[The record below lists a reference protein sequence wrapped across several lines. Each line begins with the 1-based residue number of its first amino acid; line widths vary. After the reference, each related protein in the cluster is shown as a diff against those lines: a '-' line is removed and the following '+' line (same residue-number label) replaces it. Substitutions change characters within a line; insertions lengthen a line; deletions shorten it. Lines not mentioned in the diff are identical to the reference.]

1 MEQVE
6 IWNVE
11 NVLSDFL
18 FKENFGEKEIVAL
31 AKTYLS
37 QKAIFDKL
45 LDNLILIKQSSS
57 NFNEQSSDNEIMAAI
72 EKAKNEQITKDK
84 MFKASK
90 ARAFDE
96 DVKQRRQ
103 VGPLRDKNI
112 IERDR
117 EIKKRSQR
125 EAQREFRNNKPVL
138 DMDDFISLKSLP
150 YLQEKELKTYYD
162 LIFNYVNIDEVE
174 KFLIEFFSIG
184 DYSPDINYNLF
195 FTCSNKDGKVIV
207 DDRSKKYENILDTT
221 ASEFNHLLKI
231 AKQANIQSI
240 MSDKI
245 YFCLDDKYF
254 KNENE
259 LRQCLTKIAQYIC
272 YQNEGVFAENAD
284 LKYMTIQTQH
294 NSFIMYRIIMSTF

>member
-57 NFNEQSSDNEIMAAI
+57 NFNEQSNDNEIMVAI

-84 MFKASK
+84 MLKASK

-138 DMDDFISLKSLP
+138 DMDDFISLKSLH

-184 DYSPDINYNLF
+184 DYSPDIKYN
-195 FTCSNKDGKVIV
+195 
-207 DDRSKKYENILDTT
+207 
-221 ASEFNHLLKI
+221 
-231 AKQANIQSI
+231 
-240 MSDKI
+240 
-245 YFCLDDKYF
+245 
-254 KNENE
+254 
-259 LRQCLTKIAQYIC
+259 
-272 YQNEGVFAENAD
+272 
-284 LKYMTIQTQH
+284 
-294 NSFIMYRIIMSTF
+294 

>member
-1 MEQVE
+1 MEQVA

-103 VGPLRDKNI
+103 AGPLRDKNI
-112 IERDR
+112 SERDR
-117 EIKKRSQR
+117 EIKKRPQR
-125 EAQREFRNNKPVL
+125 RA
-138 DMDDFISLKSLP
+138 
-150 YLQEKELKTYYD
+150 
-162 LIFNYVNIDEVE
+162 
-174 KFLIEFFSIG
+174 
-184 DYSPDINYNLF
+184 
-195 FTCSNKDGKVIV
+195 
-207 DDRSKKYENILDTT
+207 
-221 ASEFNHLLKI
+221 
-231 AKQANIQSI
+231 
-240 MSDKI
+240 
-245 YFCLDDKYF
+245 
-254 KNENE
+254 
-259 LRQCLTKIAQYIC
+259 
-272 YQNEGVFAENAD
+272 
-284 LKYMTIQTQH
+284 
-294 NSFIMYRIIMSTF
+294 

>member
-1 MEQVE
+1 MEQVA

-57 NFNEQSSDNEIMAAI
+57 NFNEQSSDNEVMAAI

-112 IERDR
+112 SERDR
-117 EIKKRSQR
+117 EIKKRP
-125 EAQREFRNNKPVL
+125 QREFRNNKTIL
-138 DMDDFISLKSLP
+138 DMDDFISLKRLP

-162 LIFNYVNIDEVE
+162 LILNYVNIDEVE

-184 DYSPDINYNLF
+184 DYSPDIKYNLF
-195 FTCSNKDGKVIV
+195 FTCSNKDGRVIV

-259 LRQCLTKIAQYIC
+259 LRQCLTSIAQYIC

>member
-1 MEQVE
+1 MEQVA

-45 LDNLILIKQSSS
+45 LDNLILIKQSSP

-103 VGPLRDKNI
+103 AGPLRDKNI
-112 IERDR
+112 SERDR
-117 EIKKRSQR
+117 EIKKRP
-125 EAQREFRNNKPVL
+125 QREFRNNKTIL
-138 DMDDFISLKSLP
+138 DMDDFISLKRLP

-162 LIFNYVNIDEVE
+162 LILNYVNIDEVE

-184 DYSPDINYNLF
+184 DYSPDIKYNLF
-195 FTCSNKDGKVIV
+195 FTCSNKDGRVIV

-259 LRQCLTKIAQYIC
+259 LRQCLTSIAQYIC

>member
-1 MEQVE
+1 MEQVA

-90 ARAFDE
+90 ARDFDE

-103 VGPLRDKNI
+103 AGPLRDKNI
-112 IERDR
+112 SERDR
-117 EIKKRSQR
+117 EIKKRP
-125 EAQREFRNNKPVL
+125 QREFRNNKTIL
-138 DMDDFISLKSLP
+138 DMDDFISLKRLP

-162 LIFNYVNIDEVE
+162 LILNYVNIDEVE

-184 DYSPDINYNLF
+184 DYSPDIKYNLF
-195 FTCSNKDGKVIV
+195 FTCSNKDGRVIV